1 MLLVGV
7 KHFGWENSKCK
18 GPEFEMN
25 LEGSMYGK
33 EANADGAKY
42 VVGES
47 GQRRSRARSY
57 STFYLSETENC

>member
-1 MLLVGV
+1 
-7 KHFGWENSKCK
+7 
-18 GPEFEMN
+18 MN

-33 EANADGAKY
+33 EANADGAEY

-57 STFYLSETENC
+57 STFYLSETENW